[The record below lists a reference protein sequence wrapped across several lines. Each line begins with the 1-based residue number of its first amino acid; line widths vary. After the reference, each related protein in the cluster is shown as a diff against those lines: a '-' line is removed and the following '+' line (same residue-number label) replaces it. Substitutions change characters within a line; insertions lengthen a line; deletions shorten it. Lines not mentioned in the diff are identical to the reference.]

1 MINRIKKLILEI
13 KLNFAS
19 SDRKAELYRK
29 HFGIKI
35 GSRCRFTG
43 KITWATEP
51 YLIEIGDDV
60 TITQNVT
67 FHTHDGGVGLF
78 RSEYPGINVFG
89 RIKIGNQVFI
99 GSHVIIMPGVTVGN
113 NVIIGAG
120 SVVTK
125 NLPDDSVCA
134 GVPCRPISSLEEYK
148 NKVLKKAVFINHTD
162 PEKRKMEILEKIKS
176 K

>member
-1 MINRIKKLILEI
+1 MINRIKKKILEI
-13 KLNFAS
+13 KLSSAS
-19 SDRKAELYRK
+19 SERKAELFRK
-29 HFGIKI
+29 HFVSSKNMFLALYNPI
-35 GSRCRFTG
+35 
-43 KITWATEP
+43 WASEP

-89 RIKIGNQVFI
+89 RIKIGNRVFI

-113 NVIIGAG
+113 NVVIGAG

-125 NLPDDSVCA
+125 DLPDNSVCA
-134 GVPCRPISSLEEYK
+134 GIPCRPISSMDDYK
-148 NKVLKKAVFINHTD
+148 KKVLKKAVYITHTD
-162 PEKRKMEILEKIKS
+162 PEKRKLEVLEKTLAK
-176 K
+176 

>member
-1 MINRIKKLILEI
+1 MINRIKKNILEI
-13 KLNFAS
+13 KLSFTS
-19 SDRKAELYRK
+19 SEGKAELYRK

-35 GSRCRFTG
+35 GARCRFTG
-43 KITWATEP
+43 KLTWATEP

-78 RSEYPGINVFG
+78 RSEHPGINLFG
-89 RIKIGNQVFI
+89 RIKIGNNVFI

-113 NVIIGAG
+113 NVVIGAG

-125 NLPDDSVCA
+125 SLPDDSVCA
-134 GVPCRPISSLEEYK
+134 GVPCRPISSLEDYK
-148 NKVLKKAVFINHTD
+148 NKALKKAVYISNTD
-162 PEKRKMEILEKIKS
+162 PEKRKSEILEKMAEK
-176 K
+176 